1 MRISDWS
8 SDVCSSDLQILD
20 HRAATAIHIFWN
32 GDVDWIVA
40 HEVFKLLACLG
51 MVHDHLARNRLH
63 FSRFGA
69 IHGYLA
75 RLYIIHVA
83 NGGGRD
89 VAGGSN
95 GPIGRA
101 SCRERVGQ
109 YV

>member
-8 SDVCSSDLQILD
+8 SDVCSSDL
-20 HRAATAIHIFWN
+20 AATAIHIFWN
-32 GDVDWIVA
+32 GDVDWIVG

-51 MVHDHLARNRLH
+51 MVHDHLARKRLH

-75 RLYIIHVA
+75 RLYLIHVA

-89 VAGGSN
+89 VEGGRN
-95 GPIGRA
+95 GLILGLNAFRTLPTIIPCGL
-101 SCRERVGQ
+101 
-109 YV
+109 